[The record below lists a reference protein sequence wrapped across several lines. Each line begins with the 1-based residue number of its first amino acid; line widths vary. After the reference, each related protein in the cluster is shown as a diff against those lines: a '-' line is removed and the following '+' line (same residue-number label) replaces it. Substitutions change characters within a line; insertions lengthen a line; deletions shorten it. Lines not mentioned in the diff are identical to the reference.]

1 MPKTLNSLMKHL
13 RDSGI
18 DINGSG
24 QKRRLKNI
32 GYYHGYKGYR
42 FAGTASNRLPLTDFS
57 QVIALYDFDTQL
69 KTLFY
74 SRVMAI
80 ETALKNYTLEAVLR
94 DARSE
99 AFEDIWR
106 TSLTDY
112 RNCSG
117 RSYREAWE
125 RRQRLRSE
133 IDGIIFDYRKR
144 PVIGH
149 FRDADKDT
157 PIWAIFEVMTL
168 GNFGAFYDCLDR
180 RAKTAIVRDLGMPT
194 NLESELRLKDIIFA
208 LKDFRNA
215 IAHNGVIVDVRFKSG
230 SINTGVAQ
238 LLKQETGVGKIDFT
252 DITDYVILLVYLMR
266 RMGFTKTECK
276 QLVAGYESILEKYRA
291 ELPFI
296 IYSKLIKTSAH
307 GKLTALRQFVSNG

>member
-1 MPKTLNSLMKHL
+1 MKHL

-112 RNCSG
+112 RSCSG